1 MRVNKIKQ
9 LSERDHM
16 LLRPGQYIGAT
27 TLTKVPAFI
36 FNEDTNKFEFSQVSY
51 VPALLKIISEIID
64 NALDEAVRTDFKYAN
79 KINIEISDTSVKVV
93 DNGRGIPLSVDS
105 ESGVSQLELALA
117 YPRAGTNFNDD
128 ERNSIGMN
136 GIGSYA
142 TNVMSTKFKAT
153 SITGKEKGVLT
164 CTDNL
169 NNRKCNIIAYISDK
183 IGTTVEFTPD
193 MSRFDVDKID
203 DMHKNLV
210 YQRILFLSITY
221 PEITFKF
228 NGKIIRFKNAKNFL
242 SSFNE
247 AFAQFSNEKYII
259 GIVPNSSDDFNSK
272 STVNGADCINGGN
285 HIDYLHSEII
295 NRIKAKL
302 EKKYPNIKP
311 GDIKNKLTY
320 VVTIRDFKSPLF
332 DSQTKEKFTSNI
344 SEIKDFFSEVD
355 WDKLVNQ
362 IIKTS
367 EIIDPIIETF
377 KIREELKSRQAL
389 NKLNKGAT
397 KGFKCE
403 KFLPATKNQKFFL
416 ICEGASASSGL
427 SACLGRADIGYFA
440 SRGKPLNAYDASLS
454 DLLKNEELSN
464 IIKLLN
470 LNISNKNEEQDLTYD
485 NIVLASDS
493 DLDGYAIAG
502 LYVGFFMRYAPSVI
516 KAGKLKKLRTPI
528 MAFIDKNDRVKKFFF
543 TFNEYNEYMTKNN
556 NEIPAGTHLH
566 YYKGLGSWQPESLKP
581 LIEKYTLDYFLE
593 ELDMDNECSTI
604 IDDWL
609 NGKKAD
615 KRKEYLR
622 EHDFDIF
629 NI

>member
-1 MRVNKIKQ
+1 MKVNKIKQ

-27 TLTKVPAFI
+27 TVSQVPAFI
-36 FNEDTNKFEFSQVSY
+36 FNESENKFEFSQVSY

-79 KINIEISDTSVKVV
+79 KINIEISDTTVKVS
-93 DNGRGIPLSVDS
+93 DNGRGIPLDVDQD
-105 ESGVSQLELALA
+105 SGVSQLELALA

-142 TNVMSTKFKAT
+142 TNVMSTKFKAI
-153 SITGKEKGVLT
+153 SITGKGKGILT
-164 CTDNL
+164 CSNNL
-169 NNRKCNIIAYISDK
+169 DKRKCVINSYISDK
-183 IGTTVEFTPD
+183 TGTTVEFDPD
-193 MSRFDVDKID
+193 MSRFEIDKID
-203 DMHKNLV
+203 DTHKNLV
-210 YQRILFLSITY
+210 YQRILFLSISY

-228 NGKIIRFKNAKNFL
+228 NGKIIRFRNSKNFL

-247 AFAQFSNEKYII
+247 NFAQITNENYII
-259 GIVPNSSDDFNSK
+259 GIVPNAADDFNSK
-272 STVNGADCINGGN
+272 SLINGADCINGGN
-285 HIDYLHSEII
+285 HIDYIHSELIG
-295 NRIKAKL
+295 RIKAKL

-320 VVTIRDFKSPLF
+320 IVTIRNFKSPLF

-344 SEIKDFFSEVD
+344 SEIKEYFKDVD
-355 WDKLVNQ
+355 WDKLTNQ
-362 IIKTS
+362 VVKTP
-367 EIIDPIIETF
+367 ELIDPIIETF

-389 NKLNKGAT
+389 NKLNKGVT
-397 KGFKCE
+397 KNFKCE
-403 KFLPATKNQKFFL
+403 KFLPATKNQKYFF
-416 ICEGASASSGL
+416 ICEGLSSSSGL

-440 SRGKPLNAYDASLS
+440 SRGKPLNAYDASFS
-454 DLLKNEELSN
+454 DLIKNEELSN
-464 IIKLLN
+464 IIKILN
-470 LNISNKNEEQDLTYD
+470 LDVSNKKDQDITYD

-502 LYVGFFMRYAPSVI
+502 LYIGFFMKYAPSI
-516 KAGKLKKLRTPI
+516 IENGKLKKLRTPI
-528 MAFIDKNDRVKKFFF
+528 MAFIDKNDQVKKFFF
-543 TFNEYNEYMTKNN
+543 TFDEYNKFISSNSQPT
-556 NEIPAGTHLH
+556 GTRLH
-566 YYKGLGSWQPESLKP
+566 YYKGLGSWEPATLKP
-581 LIEKYTLDYFLE
+581 LITKYGLEYFLE
-593 ELDMDNECSTI
+593 DLQIDKITENV

-622 EHDFDIF
+622 GHEFSIF

>member
-285 HIDYLHSEII
+285 HIDYIHSELIG
-295 NRIKAKL
+295 RIKAKL

-320 VVTIRDFKSPLF
+320 IVTIRDFKSPLF

-344 SEIKDFFSEVD
+344 SEIKEYFKEVD
-355 WDKLVNQ
+355 WDKLTNQ
-362 IIKTS
+362 VVKTP
-367 EIIDPIIETF
+367 ELIDPIIETF

-403 KFLPATKNQKFFL
+403 KFLPATKNQKWFL
-416 ICEGASASSGL
+416 ICEGLSASSGL

-440 SRGKPLNAYDASLS
+440 SRGKPLNAYDASFS

-464 IIKLLN
+464 IIKILN
-470 LNISNKNEEQDLTYD
+470 LDVTNKKEQNITYE
-485 NIVLASDS
+485 NVVLASDS

-502 LYVGFFMRYAPSVI
+502 LYIGFFMRYAPSVI
-516 KAGKLKKLRTPI
+516 EDGKLKKLRTPI
-528 MAFIDKNDRVKKFFF
+528 MAFIDKNDQVKKFFF
-543 TFNEYNEYMTKNN
+543 TFDEYNKFISTNTQ
-556 NEIPAGTHLH
+556 PVGTRLH
-566 YYKGLGSWQPESLKP
+566 YYKGLGSWEPATLKP
-581 LIEKYTLDYFLE
+581 LIAKYGLEYFLE
-593 ELDMDNECSTI
+593 DLQIDKLSENI

-622 EHDFDIF
+622 DHEFSIF
-629 NI
+629 SI

>member
-1 MRVNKIKQ
+1 MKVNKIKQ

-27 TLTKVPAFI
+27 TVSQVPAFI
-36 FNEDTNKFEFSQVSY
+36 FNESENKFEFSQVSY

-79 KINIEISDTSVKVV
+79 KINIEISDTTVKVS
-93 DNGRGIPLSVDS
+93 DNGRGIPLDVDQD
-105 ESGVSQLELALA
+105 SGVSQLELALA

-142 TNVMSTKFKAT
+142 TNVMSTKFKAI
-153 SITGKEKGVLT
+153 SITGKGKGILT
-164 CTDNL
+164 CSNNL
-169 NNRKCNIIAYISDK
+169 DKRKCVINSYISDK
-183 IGTTVEFTPD
+183 TGTTVEFDPD
-193 MSRFDVDKID
+193 MSRFEIDKID
-203 DMHKNLV
+203 DTHKNLV
-210 YQRILFLSITY
+210 YQRILFLSISY

-228 NGKIIRFKNAKNFL
+228 NGKIIRFRNSKNFL

-247 AFAQFSNEKYII
+247 NFAQITNENYII
-259 GIVPNSSDDFNSK
+259 GIVPNAADDFNSK
-272 STVNGADCINGGN
+272 SLINGADCINGGN
-285 HIDYLHSEII
+285 HIDYIHSELIG
-295 NRIKAKL
+295 RIKAKL

-320 VVTIRDFKSPLF
+320 IVTIRNFKSPLF

-344 SEIKDFFSEVD
+344 SEIKEYFKDVD
-355 WDKLVNQ
+355 WDKLTNQ
-362 IIKTS
+362 VVKTP
-367 EIIDPIIETF
+367 ELIDPIIETF

-389 NKLNKGAT
+389 NKLNKGVT
-397 KGFKCE
+397 KNFKCE
-403 KFLPATKNQKFFL
+403 KFLPATKNQKYFF
-416 ICEGASASSGL
+416 ICEGLSSSSGL

-440 SRGKPLNAYDASLS
+440 SRGKPLNAYDASFS
-454 DLLKNEELSN
+454 DLIKNEELSN
-464 IIKLLN
+464 IIKILN
-470 LNISNKNEEQDLTYD
+470 LDVSNKKDQNITYD

-502 LYVGFFMRYAPSVI
+502 LYIGFFMKYAPSI
-516 KAGKLKKLRTPI
+516 IENGKLKKLRTPI
-528 MAFIDKNDRVKKFFF
+528 MAFIDKNDQVKKFFF
-543 TFNEYNEYMTKNN
+543 TFDEYNKFISSNSQPT
-556 NEIPAGTHLH
+556 GTRLH
-566 YYKGLGSWQPESLKP
+566 YYKGLGSWEPATLKP
-581 LIEKYTLDYFLE
+581 LITKYGLEYFLE
-593 ELDMDNECSTI
+593 DLQIDKITENV

-622 EHDFDIF
+622 GHEFSIF

>member
-1 MRVNKIKQ
+1 MQVNKIKQ
-9 LSERDHM
+9 LSEREHM

-27 TLTKVPAFI
+27 TLTTIPTFI
-36 FNEDTNKFEFSQVSY
+36 FNEDTNKFEYSHASY

-79 KINIEISDTSVKVV
+79 KINIEISDTTVKVS
-93 DNGRGIPLSVDS
+93 DNGRGIPLDVDS
-105 ESGVSQLELALA
+105 NSGISQLELALA

-142 TNVMSTKFKAT
+142 TNVMSTKFKAI
-153 SITGKEKGVLT
+153 SITGKAKGVLT
-164 CTDNL
+164 CSDNL
-169 NNRKCNIIAYISDK
+169 NKRKCSISSYISDK
-183 IGTTVEFTPD
+183 IGTTVEFEPD
-193 MSRFDVDKID
+193 MSRFEVDKID
-203 DMHKNLV
+203 DTHKNLV
-210 YQRILFLSITY
+210 YQRILFLSISY

-242 SSFNE
+242 SSFNDN
-247 AFAQFSNEKYII
+247 FAQISTEKYLI

-272 STVNGADCINGGN
+272 SIVNGADCINGGN
-285 HIDYLHSEII
+285 HIDYIHSELIG
-295 NRIKAKL
+295 RIKAKL

-320 VVTIRDFKSPLF
+320 VVTIREFKSPLF

-344 SEIKDFFSEVD
+344 SDIKAFFGDID

-362 IIKTS
+362 IVKTP
-367 EIIDPIIETF
+367 ELIDPIIETF

-389 NKLNKGAT
+389 NKLNKSTA
-397 KGFKCE
+397 KNFKCE
-403 KFLPATKNQKFFL
+403 KFLPATKNQKFVF
-416 ICEGASASSGL
+416 ICEGLSASSGL
-427 SACLGRADIGYFA
+427 SASLGRADIGYFA
-440 SRGKPLNAYDASLS
+440 SRGKPLNAYDASFS

-464 IIKLLN
+464 IIKILN
-470 LNISNKNEEQDLTYD
+470 LDVTNKKEQNLTYE

-502 LYVGFFMRYAPSVI
+502 LYIGFFMRYAPSVI
-516 KAGKLKKLRTPI
+516 KNHQLKKLRTPI
-528 MAFIDKNDRVKKFFF
+528 MAFVDKNDQVKKFFF
-543 TFNEYNEYMTKNN
+543 TFDEYNKFISSNTQ
-556 NEIPAGTHLH
+556 PAGTRLM
-566 YYKGLGSWQPESLKP
+566 YFKGLGSWEPVTLKP
-581 LIEKYTLDYFLE
+581 LIAKYGLEYFLE
-593 ELDMDNECSTI
+593 DLQIDDLTENV

-622 EHDFDIF
+622 GHEFSIF

>member
-1 MRVNKIKQ
+1 MQVNKIKQ
-9 LSERDHM
+9 LSEREHM

-27 TLTKVPAFI
+27 TLTTIPTFI
-36 FNEDTNKFEFSQVSY
+36 FNEDTNKFEYSHASY

-79 KINIEISDTSVKVV
+79 KINIEISDTNVKVS
-93 DNGRGIPLSVDS
+93 DNGRGIPLDVDS
-105 ESGVSQLELALA
+105 DSGISQLELALA

-142 TNVMSTKFKAT
+142 TNVMSTKFKAI
-153 SITGKEKGVLT
+153 SITGKAKGVLT
-164 CTDNL
+164 CSDNL
-169 NNRKCNIIAYISDK
+169 NKRKCSISSCISDK
-183 IGTTVEFTPD
+183 IGTTVEFEPD
-193 MSRFDVDKID
+193 MSRFEVDKID
-203 DMHKNLV
+203 DTHKNLV
-210 YQRILFLSITY
+210 YQRILFLSISY

-242 SSFNE
+242 SSFNDN
-247 AFAQFSNEKYII
+247 FAQISTEKYLI

-272 STVNGADCINGGN
+272 SIVNGADCINGGN
-285 HIDYLHSEII
+285 HIDYIHSELIG
-295 NRIKAKL
+295 RIKAKL

-320 VVTIRDFKSPLF
+320 VVTIREFKSPLF

-344 SEIKDFFSEVD
+344 SDIKAFFGDID

-362 IIKTS
+362 IVKTP
-367 EIIDPIIETF
+367 ELIDPIIETF

-389 NKLNKGAT
+389 NKLNKSTA
-397 KGFKCE
+397 KNFKCE
-403 KFLPATKNQKFFL
+403 KFLPATKNQKFVF
-416 ICEGASASSGL
+416 ICEGLSASSGL
-427 SACLGRADIGYFA
+427 SASLGRADIGYFA
-440 SRGKPLNAYDASLS
+440 SRGKPLNAYDASFS

-464 IIKLLN
+464 IIKILN
-470 LNISNKNEEQDLTYD
+470 LDVTNKKEQNLTYE

-502 LYVGFFMRYAPSVI
+502 LYIGFFMRYAPSVI
-516 KAGKLKKLRTPI
+516 KNHQLKKLRTPI
-528 MAFIDKNDRVKKFFF
+528 MAFVDKNDQVKKFFF
-543 TFNEYNEYMTKNN
+543 TFDEYNKFISSNTQ
-556 NEIPAGTHLH
+556 PAGTRLM
-566 YYKGLGSWQPESLKP
+566 YFKGLGSWEPATLKP
-581 LIEKYTLDYFLE
+581 LIAKYGLEYFLE
-593 ELDMDNECSTI
+593 DLQIDDLTENV

-622 EHDFDIF
+622 GHEFSIF

>member
-1 MRVNKIKQ
+1 MQVNKIKQ
-9 LSERDHM
+9 LSEREHM

-27 TLTKVPAFI
+27 TLTTIPTFI
-36 FNEDTNKFEFSQVSY
+36 FNEDTNKFEYSHASY

-79 KINIEISDTSVKVV
+79 KINIEISDTTVKVS
-93 DNGRGIPLSVDS
+93 DNGRGIPLDVDQD
-105 ESGVSQLELALA
+105 SGISQLELALA

-142 TNVMSTKFKAT
+142 TNVMSTKFKAI
-153 SITGKEKGVLT
+153 SITGKAKGVLT
-164 CTDNL
+164 CSDNL
-169 NNRKCNIIAYISDK
+169 NKRKCSISSYISDK
-183 IGTTVEFTPD
+183 IGTTVEFEPD
-193 MSRFDVDKID
+193 MSRFEVDKID
-203 DMHKNLV
+203 DTHKNLV
-210 YQRILFLSITY
+210 YQRILFLSISY

-242 SSFNE
+242 SSFNDN
-247 AFAQFSNEKYII
+247 FAQISTEKYLI

-272 STVNGADCINGGN
+272 SIVNGADCINGGN
-285 HIDYLHSEII
+285 HIDYIHSELIG
-295 NRIKAKL
+295 RIKAKL

-320 VVTIRDFKSPLF
+320 VVTIREFKSPLF

-344 SEIKDFFSEVD
+344 SDIKAFFGDID

-362 IIKTS
+362 IVKTP
-367 EIIDPIIETF
+367 ELIDPIIETF

-389 NKLNKGAT
+389 NKLNKSTA
-397 KGFKCE
+397 KNFKCE
-403 KFLPATKNQKFFL
+403 KFLPATKNQKFVF
-416 ICEGASASSGL
+416 ICEGLSASSGL
-427 SACLGRADIGYFA
+427 SASLGRADIGYFA
-440 SRGKPLNAYDASLS
+440 SRGKPLNAYDASFS

-464 IIKLLN
+464 IIKILN
-470 LNISNKNEEQDLTYD
+470 LDVTNKKEQNLTYE

-502 LYVGFFMRYAPSVI
+502 LYIGFFMRYAPSVI
-516 KAGKLKKLRTPI
+516 KNHQLKKLRTPI
-528 MAFIDKNDRVKKFFF
+528 MAFVDKNDQVKKFFF
-543 TFNEYNEYMTKNN
+543 TFDEYNKFISSNTQ
-556 NEIPAGTHLH
+556 PAGTRLM
-566 YYKGLGSWQPESLKP
+566 YFKGLGSWEPATLKP
-581 LIEKYTLDYFLE
+581 LIAKYGLEYFLE
-593 ELDMDNECSTI
+593 DLQIDDLTENV

-622 EHDFDIF
+622 GHEFSIF

>member
-1 MRVNKIKQ
+1 MQVNKIKQ
-9 LSERDHM
+9 LSEREHM

-27 TLTKVPAFI
+27 TLTTIPTFI
-36 FNEDTNKFEFSQVSY
+36 FNEDTNKFEYSHASY

-79 KINIEISDTSVKVV
+79 KINIEISDTNVKVS
-93 DNGRGIPLSVDS
+93 DNGRGIPLDVDKD
-105 ESGVSQLELALA
+105 SGISQLELALA

-142 TNVMSTKFKAT
+142 TNVMSTKFKAI
-153 SITGKEKGVLT
+153 SITGKAKGVLT
-164 CTDNL
+164 CSDNL
-169 NNRKCNIIAYISDK
+169 NKRKCSISSCISDK
-183 IGTTVEFTPD
+183 IGTTVEFEPD
-193 MSRFDVDKID
+193 MSRFEVDKID
-203 DMHKNLV
+203 DTHKNLV
-210 YQRILFLSITY
+210 YQRILFLSISY

-242 SSFNE
+242 SSFNDN
-247 AFAQFSNEKYII
+247 FAQISTEKYLI

-272 STVNGADCINGGN
+272 SIVNGADCINGGN
-285 HIDYLHSEII
+285 HIDYIHSELIG
-295 NRIKAKL
+295 RIKAKL

-320 VVTIRDFKSPLF
+320 VVTIREFKSPLF

-344 SEIKDFFSEVD
+344 SDIKAFFGDID

-362 IIKTS
+362 IVKTP
-367 EIIDPIIETF
+367 ELIDPIIETF

-389 NKLNKGAT
+389 NKLNKSAA
-397 KGFKCE
+397 KNFKCE
-403 KFLPATKNQKFFL
+403 KFLPATKNQKFVF
-416 ICEGASASSGL
+416 ICEGLSASSGL
-427 SACLGRADIGYFA
+427 SASLGRADIGYFA
-440 SRGKPLNAYDASLS
+440 SRGKPLNAYDASFS

-464 IIKLLN
+464 IIKILN
-470 LNISNKNEEQDLTYD
+470 LDVTNKKEQNLTYE

-502 LYVGFFMRYAPSVI
+502 LYIGFFMRYAPSVI
-516 KAGKLKKLRTPI
+516 KNHQLKKLRTPI
-528 MAFIDKNDRVKKFFF
+528 MAFVDKNDQVKKFFF
-543 TFNEYNEYMTKNN
+543 TFDEYNKFISSNTQ
-556 NEIPAGTHLH
+556 PAGTRLM
-566 YYKGLGSWQPESLKP
+566 YFKGLGSWEPATLKP
-581 LIEKYTLDYFLE
+581 LIAKYGLEYFLE
-593 ELDMDNECSTI
+593 DLQIDDLTENV

-622 EHDFDIF
+622 GHEFSIF

>member
-1 MRVNKIKQ
+1 MQVNKIKQ
-9 LSERDHM
+9 LSEREHM

-27 TLTKVPAFI
+27 TLTTIPTFI
-36 FNEDTNKFEFSQVSY
+36 FNEDTNKFEYSHASY

-79 KINIEISDTSVKVV
+79 KINIEISDTNVKVF
-93 DNGRGIPLSVDS
+93 DNGRGIPLDVDS
-105 ESGVSQLELALA
+105 DSGISQLELALA

-142 TNVMSTKFKAT
+142 TNVMSTKFKAI
-153 SITGKEKGVLT
+153 SITGKAKGVLT
-164 CTDNL
+164 CSDNL
-169 NNRKCNIIAYISDK
+169 NKRKCSISSCISDK
-183 IGTTVEFTPD
+183 IGTTVEFEPD
-193 MSRFDVDKID
+193 MSRFEVDKID
-203 DMHKNLV
+203 DTHKNLV
-210 YQRILFLSITY
+210 YQRILFLSISY

-242 SSFNE
+242 SSFNDN
-247 AFAQFSNEKYII
+247 FAQISTEKYLI

-272 STVNGADCINGGN
+272 SIVNGADCINGGN
-285 HIDYLHSEII
+285 HIDYIHSELIG
-295 NRIKAKL
+295 RIKAKL

-320 VVTIRDFKSPLF
+320 VVTIREFKSPLF

-344 SEIKDFFSEVD
+344 SDIKAFFGDID

-362 IIKTS
+362 IVKTP
-367 EIIDPIIETF
+367 ELIDPIIETF

-389 NKLNKGAT
+389 NKLNKSTA
-397 KGFKCE
+397 KNFKCE
-403 KFLPATKNQKFFL
+403 KFLPATKNQKFIF
-416 ICEGASASSGL
+416 ICEGLSASSGL
-427 SACLGRADIGYFA
+427 SASLGRADIGYFA
-440 SRGKPLNAYDASLS
+440 SRGKPLNAYDASFS

-464 IIKLLN
+464 IIKILN
-470 LNISNKNEEQDLTYD
+470 LDVTNKKEQNLTYE

-502 LYVGFFMRYAPSVI
+502 LYIGFFMRYAPSVI
-516 KAGKLKKLRTPI
+516 KNHQLKKLRTPI
-528 MAFIDKNDRVKKFFF
+528 MAFVDKNDQVKKFFF
-543 TFNEYNEYMTKNN
+543 TFDEYNKFISSNTQ
-556 NEIPAGTHLH
+556 PAGTRLM
-566 YYKGLGSWQPESLKP
+566 YFKGLGSWEPATLKP
-581 LIEKYTLDYFLE
+581 LIAKYGLEYFLE
-593 ELDMDNECSTI
+593 DLQIDDLTENV

-622 EHDFDIF
+622 GHEFSIF

>member
-1 MRVNKIKQ
+1 MQVNKIKQ
-9 LSERDHM
+9 LSEREHM

-27 TLTKVPAFI
+27 TLTTIPTFI
-36 FNEDTNKFEFSQVSY
+36 FNEDTNKFEYSHASY

-79 KINIEISDTSVKVV
+79 KINIEISDTTVKVS
-93 DNGRGIPLSVDS
+93 DNGRGIPLDVDQD
-105 ESGVSQLELALA
+105 SGISQLELALA

-142 TNVMSTKFKAT
+142 TNVMSTKFKAI
-153 SITGKEKGVLT
+153 SITGKAKGVLT
-164 CTDNL
+164 CSDNL
-169 NNRKCNIIAYISDK
+169 NKRKCSISSCISDK
-183 IGTTVEFTPD
+183 IGTTVEFEPD
-193 MSRFDVDKID
+193 MSRFEVDKID
-203 DMHKNLV
+203 DTHKNLV
-210 YQRILFLSITY
+210 YQRILFLSISY

-242 SSFNE
+242 SSFNDN
-247 AFAQFSNEKYII
+247 FAQISTEKYLI

-272 STVNGADCINGGN
+272 SIVNGADCINGGN
-285 HIDYLHSEII
+285 HIDYIHSELIG
-295 NRIKAKL
+295 RIKAKL

-320 VVTIRDFKSPLF
+320 VVTIREFKSPLF

-344 SEIKDFFSEVD
+344 SDIKAFFGDID

-362 IIKTS
+362 IVKTP
-367 EIIDPIIETF
+367 ELIDPIIETF

-389 NKLNKGAT
+389 NKLNKSTA
-397 KGFKCE
+397 KNFKCE
-403 KFLPATKNQKFFL
+403 KFLPATKNQKFVF
-416 ICEGASASSGL
+416 ICEGLSASSGL
-427 SACLGRADIGYFA
+427 SASLGRADIGYFA
-440 SRGKPLNAYDASLS
+440 SRGKPLNAYDASFS

-464 IIKLLN
+464 IIKILN
-470 LNISNKNEEQDLTYD
+470 LDVTNKKEQNLTYE

-502 LYVGFFMRYAPSVI
+502 LYIGFFMRYAPSVI
-516 KAGKLKKLRTPI
+516 KNHQLKKLRTPI
-528 MAFIDKNDRVKKFFF
+528 MAFVDKNDQVKKFFF
-543 TFNEYNEYMTKNN
+543 TFDEYNKFISSNTQ
-556 NEIPAGTHLH
+556 PAGTRLM
-566 YYKGLGSWQPESLKP
+566 YFKGLGSWEPVTLKP
-581 LIEKYTLDYFLE
+581 LIAKYGLEYFLE
-593 ELDMDNECSTI
+593 DLQIDDLTENV

-622 EHDFDIF
+622 GHEFSIF

>member
-1 MRVNKIKQ
+1 MRINKIKQ

-36 FNEDTNKFEFSQVSY
+36 FNEDTNKFEFTQISY

-93 DNGRGIPLSVDS
+93 DNGRGIPLAVDPD
-105 ESGVSQLELALA
+105 SGVSQLELALA

-142 TNVMSTKFKAT
+142 TNVMSTKFKAV

-164 CTDNL
+164 CSNNL
-169 NNRKCNIIAYISDK
+169 DKRKCTINSYISDK
-183 IGTTVEFTPD
+183 IGTTVEFEPD
-193 MSRFDVDKID
+193 MSRFEVDKID
-203 DMHKNLV
+203 DTHKNLV
-210 YQRILFLSITY
+210 YQRILFLSISY

-228 NGKIIRFKNAKNFL
+228 NGKIIRFRNAKNFL

-247 AFAQFSNEKYII
+247 NFAQINTEKYLI

-272 STVNGADCINGGN
+272 SVVNGADCINGGN
-285 HIDYLHSEII
+285 HIDYIHSELIG
-295 NRIKAKL
+295 RIKTKL

-344 SEIKDFFSEVD
+344 SDIKSFFGDID

-362 IIKTS
+362 IIKTP

-389 NKLNKGAT
+389 NKLNKGVT
-397 KGFKCE
+397 KNFKCE
-403 KFLPATKNQKFFL
+403 KFLPATKNQKFMF
-416 ICEGASASSGL
+416 ICEGLCIDQNQEVFTGKGNIPLKDIEIGDAVLTHNQNIKQVISKTKKIAKCFKITLKSGKTIQCSAEHRFFVYDTIKRSFIWKKL
-427 SACLGRADIGYFA
+427 KDINKNTDKLINNKLINNFY
-440 SRGKPLNAYDASLS
+440 LS
-454 DLLKNEELSN
+454 DIHIEQNTKYQSKKYPLHIWSDNFEVFSSYN
-464 IIKLLN
+464 H
-470 LNISNKNEEQDLTYD
+470 SFVVFNKNEEKFYVKYAK
-485 NIVLASDS
+485 NINVDS
-493 DLDGYAIAG
+493 DMMVL
-502 LYVGFFMRYAPSVI
+502 LN
-516 KAGKLKKLRTPI
+516 KL
-528 MAFIDKNDRVKKFFF
+528 
-543 TFNEYNEYMTKNN
+543 
-556 NEIPAGTHLH
+556 
-566 YYKGLGSWQPESLKP
+566 
-581 LIEKYTLDYFLE
+581 
-593 ELDMDNECSTI
+593 
-604 IDDWL
+604 
-609 NGKKAD
+609 
-615 KRKEYLR
+615 
-622 EHDFDIF
+622 
-629 NI
+629 

>member
-1 MRVNKIKQ
+1 MKVNKIKQ

-27 TLTKVPAFI
+27 TVSQVPAFI
-36 FNEDTNKFEFSQVSY
+36 FNESENKFEFSQVSY

-79 KINIEISDTSVKVV
+79 KINIEISDTTVKVS
-93 DNGRGIPLSVDS
+93 DNGRGIPLDVDQD
-105 ESGVSQLELALA
+105 SGVSQLELALA

-142 TNVMSTKFKAT
+142 TNVMSTKFKAI
-153 SITGKEKGVLT
+153 SITGKGKGILT
-164 CTDNL
+164 CSNNL
-169 NNRKCNIIAYISDK
+169 DKRKCVINSYISDK
-183 IGTTVEFTPD
+183 TGTTVEFNPD
-193 MSRFDVDKID
+193 MSRFEIDKID
-203 DMHKNLV
+203 DTHKNLV
-210 YQRILFLSITY
+210 YQRILFLSISY

-228 NGKIIRFKNAKNFL
+228 NGKIIRFRNSKNFL

-247 AFAQFSNEKYII
+247 NFAQITNENYII
-259 GIVPNSSDDFNSK
+259 GIVPNAADDFNSK
-272 STVNGADCINGGN
+272 SLINGADCINGGN
-285 HIDYLHSEII
+285 HIDYIHSELIG
-295 NRIKAKL
+295 RIKAKL

-320 VVTIRDFKSPLF
+320 IVTIRNFKSPLF

-344 SEIKDFFSEVD
+344 SEIKEYFKDVD
-355 WDKLVNQ
+355 WDKLTNQ
-362 IIKTS
+362 VIKTP
-367 EIIDPIIETF
+367 ELIDPIIETF

-389 NKLNKGAT
+389 NKLNKGTT

-403 KFLPATKNQKFFL
+403 KFLPATKTQKWFL
-416 ICEGASASSGL
+416 ICEGLSASSGL

-440 SRGKPLNAYDASLS
+440 SRGKPLNAYDASFS

-464 IIKLLN
+464 IIKILN
-470 LNISNKNEEQDLTYD
+470 LDVTNKKEQNLTYE

-502 LYVGFFMRYAPSVI
+502 LYIGFFMKYAPSI
-516 KAGKLKKLRTPI
+516 IEDGKLKKLRTPI
-528 MAFIDKNDRVKKFFF
+528 MAFVDKNDQVKKFFF
-543 TFNEYNEYMTKNN
+543 TFDEYNKFISSNSQ
-556 NEIPAGTHLH
+556 PAGTRLH
-566 YYKGLGSWQPESLKP
+566 YYKGLGSWEPATLKP
-581 LIEKYTLDYFLE
+581 LIAKYGLEYFLE
-593 ELDMDNECSTI
+593 DLQIDKMTENV

-622 EHDFDIF
+622 DHEFSIF

>member
-1 MRVNKIKQ
+1 MQVNKIKQ
-9 LSERDHM
+9 LSEREHM

-27 TLTKVPAFI
+27 TLTTIPTFI
-36 FNEDTNKFEFSQVSY
+36 FNEDTNKFEYSHASY

-79 KINIEISDTSVKVV
+79 KINIEISDTTVKVS
-93 DNGRGIPLSVDS
+93 DNGRGIPLDVDQD
-105 ESGVSQLELALA
+105 SGISQLELALA

-142 TNVMSTKFKAT
+142 TNVMSTKFKAI
-153 SITGKEKGVLT
+153 SITGKAKGVLT
-164 CTDNL
+164 CSDNL
-169 NNRKCNIIAYISDK
+169 NKRKCSISSCISDK
-183 IGTTVEFTPD
+183 IGTTVEFEPD
-193 MSRFDVDKID
+193 MSRFEVDKID
-203 DMHKNLV
+203 DTHKNLV
-210 YQRILFLSITY
+210 YQRILFLSISY

-242 SSFNE
+242 SSFNDN
-247 AFAQFSNEKYII
+247 FAQISTEKYLI

-272 STVNGADCINGGN
+272 SIVNGADCINGGN
-285 HIDYLHSEII
+285 HIDYIHSELIG
-295 NRIKAKL
+295 RIKAKL

-320 VVTIRDFKSPLF
+320 VVTIREFKSPLF

-344 SEIKDFFSEVD
+344 SDIKAFFGDID

-362 IIKTS
+362 IVKTP
-367 EIIDPIIETF
+367 ELIDPIIETF

-389 NKLNKGAT
+389 NKLNKSTA
-397 KGFKCE
+397 KNFKCE
-403 KFLPATKNQKFFL
+403 KFLPATKNQKFIF
-416 ICEGASASSGL
+416 ICEGLSASSGL
-427 SACLGRADIGYFA
+427 SASLGRADIGYFA
-440 SRGKPLNAYDASLS
+440 SRGKPLNAYDASFS

-464 IIKLLN
+464 IIKILN
-470 LNISNKNEEQDLTYD
+470 LDVTNKKEQNLTYE

-502 LYVGFFMRYAPSVI
+502 LYIGFFMRYAPSVI
-516 KAGKLKKLRTPI
+516 KNHQLKKLRTPI
-528 MAFIDKNDRVKKFFF
+528 MAFVDKNDQVKKFFF
-543 TFNEYNEYMTKNN
+543 TFDEYNKFISSNTQ
-556 NEIPAGTHLH
+556 PAGTRLM
-566 YYKGLGSWQPESLKP
+566 YFKGLGSWEPATLKP
-581 LIEKYTLDYFLE
+581 LIAKYGLEYFLE
-593 ELDMDNECSTI
+593 DLQIDDLTENV

-622 EHDFDIF
+622 GHEFSIF

>member
-153 SITGKEKGVLT
+153 SITGKEKGVLI

-203 DMHKNLV
+203 DTHKNLV

-403 KFLPATKNQKFFL
+403 KFLPATKNQKFLF
-416 ICEGASASSGL
+416 ICEGLCIDQNQEVFTGNGNIPLKDIEIGDAVLTHNQNIKPVISKTKKIAKCFKITLKSGKTIQCSAEHRFFVYDTITQSFIWKKL
-427 SACLGRADIGYFA
+427 KDINVNSDKLINNKLVNNFY
-440 SRGKPLNAYDASLS
+440 LS
-454 DLLKNEELSN
+454 DIHIEQNSQYQSKKYPLHIWGDNFEVFSSYN
-464 IIKLLN
+464 H
-470 LNISNKNEEQDLTYD
+470 SFVVFNKNEEKFYVKYAKYI
-485 NIVLASDS
+485 NVDS
-493 DLDGYAIAG
+493 DMMVLIN
-502 LYVGFFMRYAPSVI
+502 
-516 KAGKLKKLRTPI
+516 KL
-528 MAFIDKNDRVKKFFF
+528 
-543 TFNEYNEYMTKNN
+543 
-556 NEIPAGTHLH
+556 
-566 YYKGLGSWQPESLKP
+566 
-581 LIEKYTLDYFLE
+581 
-593 ELDMDNECSTI
+593 
-604 IDDWL
+604 
-609 NGKKAD
+609 
-615 KRKEYLR
+615 
-622 EHDFDIF
+622 
-629 NI
+629 

>member
-1 MRVNKIKQ
+1 MKVNKIKQ

-27 TLTKVPAFI
+27 TVSQVPAFI
-36 FNEDTNKFEFSQVSY
+36 FNESENKFEFSQVSY

-64 NALDEAVRTDFKYAN
+64 NALDEAVRTDFRYAN
-79 KINIEISDTSVKVV
+79 KINIEISDTTVKVS
-93 DNGRGIPLSVDS
+93 DNGRGIPLDVDQD
-105 ESGVSQLELALA
+105 SGVSQLELALA

-142 TNVMSTKFKAT
+142 TNVMSTKFKAI
-153 SITGKEKGVLT
+153 SITGKGKGILT
-164 CTDNL
+164 CSNNL
-169 NNRKCNIIAYISDK
+169 DKRKCVINSYISDK
-183 IGTTVEFTPD
+183 TGTTVEFNPD
-193 MSRFDVDKID
+193 MSRFEIDKID
-203 DMHKNLV
+203 DTHKNLV
-210 YQRILFLSITY
+210 YQRILFLSISY

-228 NGKIIRFKNAKNFL
+228 NGKIIRFRNSKNFL

-247 AFAQFSNEKYII
+247 NFAQITNENYII
-259 GIVPNSSDDFNSK
+259 GIVPNAADDFNSK
-272 STVNGADCINGGN
+272 SLINGADCINGGN
-285 HIDYLHSEII
+285 HIDYIHSELIG
-295 NRIKAKL
+295 RIKAKL

-320 VVTIRDFKSPLF
+320 IVTIRNFKSPLF

-344 SEIKDFFSEVD
+344 SEIKEYFKDVD
-355 WDKLVNQ
+355 WDKLTNQ
-362 IIKTS
+362 IIKTP
-367 EIIDPIIETF
+367 ELIDPIIETF

-389 NKLNKGAT
+389 NKLNKGTT

-403 KFLPATKNQKFFL
+403 KFLPATKTQKWFL
-416 ICEGASASSGL
+416 ICEGLSASSGL

-440 SRGKPLNAYDASLS
+440 SRGKPLNAYDASFS

-464 IIKLLN
+464 IIKILN
-470 LNISNKNEEQDLTYD
+470 LDVTNKKEQSLTYE

-502 LYVGFFMRYAPSVI
+502 LYIGFFMKYAPSI
-516 KAGKLKKLRTPI
+516 IENGKLKKLRTPI
-528 MAFIDKNDRVKKFFF
+528 MAFIDKNDQVKKFFF
-543 TFNEYNEYMTKNN
+543 TFDEYNKFISSNSQPT
-556 NEIPAGTHLH
+556 GTRLH
-566 YYKGLGSWQPESLKP
+566 YYKGLGSWEPATLKP
-581 LIEKYTLDYFLE
+581 LITKYGLEYFLE
-593 ELDMDNECSTI
+593 DLQIDKITENV

-622 EHDFDIF
+622 GHEFSIF

>member
-1 MRVNKIKQ
+1 MKINKIKQ

-27 TLTKVPAFI
+27 TLTKVPAFV
-36 FNEDTNKFEFSQVSY
+36 FNEDTNKFEFSQISY

-79 KINIEISDTSVKVV
+79 KINIEISDTSVKVS
-93 DNGRGIPLSVDS
+93 DNGRGIPLAVDS
-105 ESGVSQLELALA
+105 DSGISQLELALA

-164 CTDNL
+164 CSNNL
-169 NNRKCNIIAYISDK
+169 DKRKCTITSYISDK
-183 IGTTVEFTPD
+183 IGTTVEFEPD
-193 MSRFDVDKID
+193 MSRFETEKID
-203 DMHKNLV
+203 DTHKNLV
-210 YQRILFLSITY
+210 YQRILFLSISY

-228 NGKIIRFKNAKNFL
+228 NGKIIRFKNSKNFL

-247 AFAQFSNEKYII
+247 NFAQVTNENYLI

-272 STVNGADCINGGN
+272 SIVNGADCINGGN
-285 HIDYLHSEII
+285 HIDYIHSELIG
-295 NRIKAKL
+295 RIKAKL

-320 VVTIRDFKSPLF
+320 IVTIRDFKSPLF

-344 SEIKDFFSEVD
+344 SEIKEYFKEVD
-355 WDKLVNQ
+355 WDKLTNQ
-362 IIKTS
+362 VVKTP
-367 EIIDPIIETF
+367 ELIDPIIETF

-389 NKLNKGAT
+389 NKLNKGVT
-397 KGFKCE
+397 KNFKCE
-403 KFLPATKNQKFFL
+403 KFLPATKNQKWFL
-416 ICEGASASSGL
+416 ICEGLSASSGL

-440 SRGKPLNAYDASLS
+440 SRGKPLNAYDASFS

-464 IIKLLN
+464 IIKILN
-470 LNISNKNEEQDLTYD
+470 LDVTNKKEQNITYE

-502 LYVGFFMRYAPSVI
+502 LYIGFFMRYAPSVI
-516 KAGKLKKLRTPI
+516 KDGKLKKLRTPI
-528 MAFIDKNDRVKKFFF
+528 MAFIDKNDQVKKFFF
-543 TFNEYNEYMTKNN
+543 TFDEYNKF
-556 NEIPAGTHLH
+556 I
-566 YYKGLGSWQPESLKP
+566 
-581 LIEKYTLDYFLE
+581 
-593 ELDMDNECSTI
+593 ST
-604 IDDWL
+604 
-609 NGKKAD
+609 NT
-615 KRKEYLR
+615 
-622 EHDFDIF
+622 
-629 NI
+629 

>member
-1 MRVNKIKQ
+1 MQVNKIKQ
-9 LSERDHM
+9 LSEREHM

-27 TLTKVPAFI
+27 TLTTIPTFI
-36 FNEDTNKFEFSQVSY
+36 FNEDTNKFEYSHASY

-79 KINIEISDTSVKVV
+79 KINIEISDITVKVS
-93 DNGRGIPLSVDS
+93 DNGRGIPLDVDQD
-105 ESGVSQLELALA
+105 SGISQLELALA

-142 TNVMSTKFKAT
+142 TNVMSTKFKAI
-153 SITGKEKGVLT
+153 SITGKAKGVLT
-164 CTDNL
+164 CSDNL
-169 NNRKCNIIAYISDK
+169 NKRKCSISSCISDK
-183 IGTTVEFTPD
+183 IGTTVEFEPD
-193 MSRFDVDKID
+193 MSRFEVDKID
-203 DMHKNLV
+203 DTHKNLV
-210 YQRILFLSITY
+210 YQRILFLSISY

-242 SSFNE
+242 SSFNDN
-247 AFAQFSNEKYII
+247 FAQISTEKYLI

-272 STVNGADCINGGN
+272 SIVNGADCINGGN
-285 HIDYLHSEII
+285 HIDYIHSELIG
-295 NRIKAKL
+295 RIKAKL

-320 VVTIRDFKSPLF
+320 VVTIREFKSPLF

-344 SEIKDFFSEVD
+344 SDIKAFFGDID

-362 IIKTS
+362 IVKTP
-367 EIIDPIIETF
+367 ELIDPIIETF

-389 NKLNKGAT
+389 NKLNKSTA
-397 KGFKCE
+397 KNFKCE
-403 KFLPATKNQKFFL
+403 KFLPATKNQKFVF
-416 ICEGASASSGL
+416 ICEGLSASSGL
-427 SACLGRADIGYFA
+427 SASLGRADIGYFA
-440 SRGKPLNAYDASLS
+440 SRGKPLNAYDASFS

-464 IIKLLN
+464 IIKILN
-470 LNISNKNEEQDLTYD
+470 LDVTNKKEQNLTYE

-502 LYVGFFMRYAPSVI
+502 LYIGFFMRYAPSVI
-516 KAGKLKKLRTPI
+516 KNHQLKKLRTPI
-528 MAFIDKNDRVKKFFF
+528 MAFVDKNDQVKKFFF
-543 TFNEYNEYMTKNN
+543 TFDEYNKFISSNTQ
-556 NEIPAGTHLH
+556 PAGTRLM
-566 YYKGLGSWQPESLKP
+566 YFKGLGSWEPATLKP
-581 LIEKYTLDYFLE
+581 LIAKYGLEYFLE
-593 ELDMDNECSTI
+593 DLQIDDLTENV

-622 EHDFDIF
+622 GHEFSIF

>member
-1 MRVNKIKQ
+1 MQVNKIKQ
-9 LSERDHM
+9 LSEREHM

-27 TLTKVPAFI
+27 TLTTIPTFI
-36 FNEDTNKFEFSQVSY
+36 FNEDTNKFEYSHASY

-79 KINIEISDTSVKVV
+79 KINIEISDTTVKVS
-93 DNGRGIPLSVDS
+93 DNGRGIPLDVDQD
-105 ESGVSQLELALA
+105 SGISQLELALA

-142 TNVMSTKFKAT
+142 TNVMSTKFKAI
-153 SITGKEKGVLT
+153 SITGKAKGVLT
-164 CTDNL
+164 CSDNL
-169 NNRKCNIIAYISDK
+169 NKRKCSISSCISDK
-183 IGTTVEFTPD
+183 IGTTVEFEPD
-193 MSRFDVDKID
+193 MSRFEVDKID
-203 DMHKNLV
+203 DTHKNLV
-210 YQRILFLSITY
+210 YQRILFLSISY

-228 NGKIIRFKNAKNFL
+228 NGKIIRFKNAQNFL
-242 SSFNE
+242 SSFNDN
-247 AFAQFSNEKYII
+247 FAQISTEKYLI

-272 STVNGADCINGGN
+272 SIVNGADCINGGN
-285 HIDYLHSEII
+285 HIDYIHSELIG
-295 NRIKAKL
+295 RIKAKL

-320 VVTIRDFKSPLF
+320 VVTIREFKSPLF

-344 SEIKDFFSEVD
+344 SDIKAFFGDID

-362 IIKTS
+362 IVKTP
-367 EIIDPIIETF
+367 ELIDPIIETF

-389 NKLNKGAT
+389 NKLNKSTA
-397 KGFKCE
+397 KNFKCE
-403 KFLPATKNQKFFL
+403 KFLPATKNQKFIF
-416 ICEGASASSGL
+416 ICEGLSASSGL
-427 SACLGRADIGYFA
+427 SASLGRADIGYFA
-440 SRGKPLNAYDASLS
+440 SRGKPLNAYDASFS

-464 IIKLLN
+464 IIKILN
-470 LNISNKNEEQDLTYD
+470 LDVTNKKEQNLTYE

-502 LYVGFFMRYAPSVI
+502 LYIGFFMRYAPSVI
-516 KAGKLKKLRTPI
+516 KNHQLKKLRTPI
-528 MAFIDKNDRVKKFFF
+528 MAFVDKNDQVKKFFF
-543 TFNEYNEYMTKNN
+543 TFDEYNKFISSNTQ
-556 NEIPAGTHLH
+556 PAGTRLM
-566 YYKGLGSWQPESLKP
+566 YFKGLGSWEPATLKP
-581 LIEKYTLDYFLE
+581 LIAKYGLEYFLE
-593 ELDMDNECSTI
+593 DLQIDDLTENV

-622 EHDFDIF
+622 GHEFSIF

>member
-1 MRVNKIKQ
+1 MQVNKIKQ
-9 LSERDHM
+9 LSEREHM

-27 TLTKVPAFI
+27 TLTTIPTFI
-36 FNEDTNKFEFSQVSY
+36 FNEDTNKFEYSHASY

-79 KINIEISDTSVKVV
+79 KINIEISDTTIKVS
-93 DNGRGIPLSVDS
+93 DNGRGIPLDVDQD
-105 ESGVSQLELALA
+105 SGISQLELALA

-142 TNVMSTKFKAT
+142 TNVMSTKFKAI
-153 SITGKEKGVLT
+153 SITGKAKGVLT
-164 CTDNL
+164 CSDNL
-169 NNRKCNIIAYISDK
+169 NKRKCSISSCISDK
-183 IGTTVEFTPD
+183 IGTTVEFEPD
-193 MSRFDVDKID
+193 MSRFEVDKID
-203 DMHKNLV
+203 DTHKNLV
-210 YQRILFLSITY
+210 YQRILFLSISY

-242 SSFNE
+242 SSFNDN
-247 AFAQFSNEKYII
+247 FAQISTEKYLI

-272 STVNGADCINGGN
+272 SIVNGADCINGGN
-285 HIDYLHSEII
+285 HIDYIHSELIG
-295 NRIKAKL
+295 RIKAKL

-320 VVTIRDFKSPLF
+320 VVTIREFKSPLF

-344 SEIKDFFSEVD
+344 SDIKAFFGDID

-362 IIKTS
+362 IVKTP
-367 EIIDPIIETF
+367 ELIDPIIETF

-389 NKLNKGAT
+389 NKLNKSTA
-397 KGFKCE
+397 KNFKCE
-403 KFLPATKNQKFFL
+403 KFLPATKNQKFIF
-416 ICEGASASSGL
+416 ICEGLSASSGL
-427 SACLGRADIGYFA
+427 SASLGRADIGYFA
-440 SRGKPLNAYDASLS
+440 SRGKPLNAYDASFS

-464 IIKLLN
+464 IIKILN
-470 LNISNKNEEQDLTYD
+470 LDVTNKKEQNLTYE

-502 LYVGFFMRYAPSVI
+502 LYIGFFMRYAPSVI
-516 KAGKLKKLRTPI
+516 KNHQLKKLRTPI
-528 MAFIDKNDRVKKFFF
+528 MAFVDKNDQVKKFFF
-543 TFNEYNEYMTKNN
+543 TFDEYNKFISSNTQ
-556 NEIPAGTHLH
+556 PAGTRLM
-566 YYKGLGSWQPESLKP
+566 YFKGLGSWEPVTLKP
-581 LIEKYTLDYFLE
+581 LIAKYGLEYFLE
-593 ELDMDNECSTI
+593 DLQIDDLTENV

-622 EHDFDIF
+622 GHEFSIF

>member
-1 MRVNKIKQ
+1 MQVNKIKQ
-9 LSERDHM
+9 LSEREHM

-27 TLTKVPAFI
+27 TLTTIPTFI
-36 FNEDTNKFEFSQVSY
+36 FNEDTNKFEYSHASY

-79 KINIEISDTSVKVV
+79 KINIEISDTNVKVS
-93 DNGRGIPLSVDS
+93 DNGRGIPLDVDKD
-105 ESGVSQLELALA
+105 SGISQLELALA

-142 TNVMSTKFKAT
+142 TNVMSTKFKAI
-153 SITGKEKGVLT
+153 SITGKAKGVLT
-164 CTDNL
+164 CSDNL
-169 NNRKCNIIAYISDK
+169 NKRKCSISSCISDK
-183 IGTTVEFTPD
+183 IGTTVEFEPD
-193 MSRFDVDKID
+193 MSRFEVDKID
-203 DMHKNLV
+203 DTHKNLV
-210 YQRILFLSITY
+210 YQRILFLSISY
-221 PEITFKF
+221 PEISFKF

-242 SSFNE
+242 SSFNDN
-247 AFAQFSNEKYII
+247 FAQISTEKYLI

-272 STVNGADCINGGN
+272 SIVNGADCINGGN
-285 HIDYLHSEII
+285 HIDYIHSELIG
-295 NRIKAKL
+295 RIKTKL

-320 VVTIRDFKSPLF
+320 VVTIREFKSPLF

-344 SEIKDFFSEVD
+344 SDIKAFFGDID

-362 IIKTS
+362 IVKTP
-367 EIIDPIIETF
+367 ELIDPIIETF

-389 NKLNKGAT
+389 NKLNKSAA
-397 KGFKCE
+397 KNFKCE
-403 KFLPATKNQKFFL
+403 KFLPATKNQKFVF
-416 ICEGASASSGL
+416 ICEGLSASSGL
-427 SACLGRADIGYFA
+427 SASLGRADIGYFA
-440 SRGKPLNAYDASLS
+440 SRGKPLNAYDASFS

-464 IIKLLN
+464 IIKILN
-470 LNISNKNEEQDLTYD
+470 LDVTNKKEQNLTYE

-502 LYVGFFMRYAPSVI
+502 LYIGFFMRYAPSVI
-516 KAGKLKKLRTPI
+516 KNHQLKKLRTPI
-528 MAFIDKNDRVKKFFF
+528 MAFVDKNDQVKKFFF
-543 TFNEYNEYMTKNN
+543 TFDEYNKFISSNTQ
-556 NEIPAGTHLH
+556 PAGTRLM
-566 YYKGLGSWQPESLKP
+566 YFKGLGSWEPATLKP
-581 LIEKYTLDYFLE
+581 LIAKYGLEYFLE
-593 ELDMDNECSTI
+593 DLQIDDLTENV

-622 EHDFDIF
+622 GHEFSIF

>member
-1 MRVNKIKQ
+1 MKINKIKQ

-27 TLTKVPAFI
+27 TLTKVPAFV
-36 FNEDTNKFEFSQVSY
+36 FNEDTNKFEFSQISY

-79 KINIEISDTSVKVV
+79 KINIEISDTSVKVS
-93 DNGRGIPLSVDS
+93 DNGRGIPLAVDS
-105 ESGVSQLELALA
+105 DSGISQLELALA

-164 CTDNL
+164 CSNNL
-169 NNRKCNIIAYISDK
+169 DKRKCTITSYISDK
-183 IGTTVEFTPD
+183 IGTTVEFEPD
-193 MSRFDVDKID
+193 MSRFETEKID
-203 DMHKNLV
+203 DTHKNLV
-210 YQRILFLSITY
+210 YQRILFLSISY

-228 NGKIIRFKNAKNFL
+228 NGKIIKFRNSKNFL
-242 SSFNE
+242 TSFNE
-247 AFAQFSNEKYII
+247 NFAQVTNENYLI

-272 STVNGADCINGGN
+272 SIVNGADCINGGN
-285 HIDYLHSEII
+285 HIDYIHSELIG
-295 NRIKAKL
+295 RIKTKL

-320 VVTIRDFKSPLF
+320 IVTIRDFKSPLF

-344 SEIKDFFSEVD
+344 SEIKEYFKEVD
-355 WDKLVNQ
+355 WDKLANQ
-362 IIKTS
+362 VVKS
-367 EIIDPIIETF
+367 PELIDPIIETF

-389 NKLNKGAT
+389 NKLNKGVT
-397 KGFKCE
+397 KNFKCE
-403 KFLPATKNQKFFL
+403 KFLPATKNQKWFF
-416 ICEGASASSGL
+416 ICEGNSASSGL

-440 SRGKPLNAYDASLS
+440 SRGKPLNAYDASFS

-464 IIKLLN
+464 IIKILN
-470 LNISNKNEEQDLTYD
+470 LDVTNKKEQNLTYE
-485 NIVLASDS
+485 NVVLASDS

-502 LYVGFFMRYAPSVI
+502 LYIGFFMRYAPSII
-516 KAGKLKKLRTPI
+516 KNGKLKKLRTPI
-528 MAFIDKNDRVKKFFF
+528 MAFIDKNDQVKKFFF
-543 TFNEYNEYMTKNN
+543 TFDEYNKFISTNTQ
-556 NEIPAGTHLH
+556 PVGTRLH
-566 YYKGLGSWQPESLKP
+566 YFKGLGSWEPATLKP
-581 LIEKYTLDYFLE
+581 LITKYGLEYFLE
-593 ELDMDNECSTI
+593 DLQIDKLSENV

-622 EHDFDIF
+622 DHEFSIF
-629 NI
+629 SI

>member
-285 HIDYLHSEII
+285 HIDYIHSELIG
-295 NRIKAKL
+295 RIKAKL

-320 VVTIRDFKSPLF
+320 IVTIRDFKSPLF

-344 SEIKDFFSEVD
+344 SEIKEYFKEVD
-355 WDKLVNQ
+355 WDKLTNQ
-362 IIKTS
+362 VVKTP
-367 EIIDPIIETF
+367 ELIDPIIETF

-389 NKLNKGAT
+389 NKLNKGVT
-397 KGFKCE
+397 KNFKCE
-403 KFLPATKNQKFFL
+403 KFLPATKNQKWFL
-416 ICEGASASSGL
+416 ICEGLSASSGL

-440 SRGKPLNAYDASLS
+440 SRGKPLNAYDASFS

-464 IIKLLN
+464 IIKILN
-470 LNISNKNEEQDLTYD
+470 LDVTNKKEQNITYE
-485 NIVLASDS
+485 NVVLASDS

-502 LYVGFFMRYAPSVI
+502 LYIGFFMRYAPSVI
-516 KAGKLKKLRTPI
+516 EDGKLKKLRTPI
-528 MAFIDKNDRVKKFFF
+528 MAFIDKNDQVKKFFF
-543 TFNEYNEYMTKNN
+543 TFDEYNKFISTNTQ
-556 NEIPAGTHLH
+556 PVGTRLH
-566 YYKGLGSWQPESLKP
+566 YYKGLGSWEPATLKP
-581 LIEKYTLDYFLE
+581 LIAKYGLEYFLE
-593 ELDMDNECSTI
+593 DLQIDKLSENI

-622 EHDFDIF
+622 DHEFSIF
-629 NI
+629 SI

>member
-1 MRVNKIKQ
+1 MQVNKIKQ
-9 LSERDHM
+9 LSEREHM

-27 TLTKVPAFI
+27 TLTTIPTFI
-36 FNEDTNKFEFSQVSY
+36 FNEDTNKFEYSHASY

-79 KINIEISDTSVKVV
+79 KINIEISDTTVKVS
-93 DNGRGIPLSVDS
+93 DNGRGIPLDVDQN
-105 ESGVSQLELALA
+105 SGISQLELALA

-142 TNVMSTKFKAT
+142 TNVMSTKFKAI
-153 SITGKEKGVLT
+153 SITGKAKGVLT
-164 CTDNL
+164 CSDNL
-169 NNRKCNIIAYISDK
+169 NKRKCSISSYISDK
-183 IGTTVEFTPD
+183 IGTTVEFEPD
-193 MSRFDVDKID
+193 MSRFEVDKID
-203 DMHKNLV
+203 DTHKNLV
-210 YQRILFLSITY
+210 YQRILFLSISY

-242 SSFNE
+242 SSFNDN
-247 AFAQFSNEKYII
+247 FAQISTEKYLI

-272 STVNGADCINGGN
+272 SIVNGADCINGGN
-285 HIDYLHSEII
+285 HIDYIHSELIG
-295 NRIKAKL
+295 RIKAKL

-320 VVTIRDFKSPLF
+320 VVTIREFKSPLF

-344 SEIKDFFSEVD
+344 SDIKAFFGDID

-362 IIKTS
+362 IVKTP
-367 EIIDPIIETF
+367 ELIDPIIETF

-389 NKLNKGAT
+389 NKLNKSTA
-397 KGFKCE
+397 KNFKCE
-403 KFLPATKNQKFFL
+403 KFLPATKNQKFIF
-416 ICEGASASSGL
+416 ICEGLSASSGL
-427 SACLGRADIGYFA
+427 SASLGRADIGYFA
-440 SRGKPLNAYDASLS
+440 SRGKPLNAYDASFS

-464 IIKLLN
+464 IIKILN
-470 LNISNKNEEQDLTYD
+470 LDVTNKKEQNLTYE

-502 LYVGFFMRYAPSVI
+502 LYIGFFMRYAPSVI
-516 KAGKLKKLRTPI
+516 KNHQLKKLRTPI
-528 MAFIDKNDRVKKFFF
+528 MAFVDKNDQVKKFFF
-543 TFNEYNEYMTKNN
+543 TFDEYNKFISSNTQ
-556 NEIPAGTHLH
+556 PAGTRLM
-566 YYKGLGSWQPESLKP
+566 YFKGLGSWEPATLKP
-581 LIEKYTLDYFLE
+581 LIAKYGLEYFLE
-593 ELDMDNECSTI
+593 DLQIDDLTENV

-622 EHDFDIF
+622 GHEFSIF